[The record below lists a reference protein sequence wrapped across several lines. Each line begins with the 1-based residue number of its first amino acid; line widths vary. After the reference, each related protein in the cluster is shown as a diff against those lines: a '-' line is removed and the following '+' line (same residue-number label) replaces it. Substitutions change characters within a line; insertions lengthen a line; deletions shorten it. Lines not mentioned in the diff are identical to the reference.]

1 MAGVKI
7 SNLPAATVPLTGA
20 ELIAVVQ
27 GGATKQVAINQT
39 TTGSNLVSYLPAGT
53 GAVATTVQT
62 KLRENVSVKDF
73 GAVGNGS
80 TNDRSAIVAAQTAVA
95 GNTLFFTPGTY
106 RINSNLTITANCQF
120 QAGAKLNPASGVTIT
135 MTGSIG
141 ADMYQIIDIS
151 AGGHVDLRG
160 AKIDHSCVEWW
171 GVVGGDAAFSSG
183 NATINKPLI
192 DEALTYCAPGE
203 LWFKQPG
210 IYSTTGHAVTGFTKL
225 RICGVG
231 LSSDGVR
238 TGIRGSGIPFV
249 YAAEMPNTDPAY
261 YMSYIFQN
269 GLQGA
274 GNHVQFVDISI
285 VASDT
290 TTTTVVPIG
299 CLVSTSVTLNAH
311 MDVSGSSLLEGYFG
325 LHMTLSYIATFGPD
339 VVYIGNG
346 LTVNANNAS
355 FPRCSGGAAIAMTVP
370 SLVYGG
376 GSTNI
381 AGVQRTNFTGGIL
394 SNSGSVS
401 GSLLYQFQYVGTG
414 GSNINTV
421 KWFGTGYVGPAYD
434 GFILD
439 AQQQE
444 FFGVTFEQ
452 FTNELLPVVERG
464 TSRWI
469 EPYGSSS
476 IGDLLQT
483 TSLVNTLNWA
493 AGSQVDLKGQMKGG
507 QLLVWTPADASGAG
521 LVFTSVDC
529 RYTLT
534 GNMVT
539 AYISLT
545 YPATANGSNV
555 LISGLPFVVANNQSA
570 LSVAA
575 VVTTAAKVCCVR
587 ANNNSSNF
595 DILNMSGA
603 TNVINSDLT
612 GKSIRA
618 TLTYPF
624 YPT

>member
-1 MAGVKI
+1 
-7 SNLPAATVPLTGA
+7 
-20 ELIAVVQ
+20 
-27 GGATKQVAINQT
+27 
-39 TTGSNLVSYLPAGT
+39 
-53 GAVATTVQT
+53 
-62 KLRENVSVKDF
+62 
-73 GAVGNGS
+73 
-80 TNDRSAIVAAQTAVA
+80 
-95 GNTLFFTPGTY
+95 
-106 RINSNLTITANCQF
+106 
-120 QAGAKLNPASGVTIT
+120 
-135 MTGSIG
+135 
-141 ADMYQIIDIS
+141 
-151 AGGHVDLRG
+151 
-160 AKIDHSCVEWW
+160 
-171 GVVGGDAAFSSG
+171 
-183 NATINKPLI
+183 
-192 DEALTYCAPGE
+192 
-203 LWFKQPG
+203 
-210 IYSTTGHAVTGFTKL
+210 
-225 RICGVG
+225 
-231 LSSDGVR
+231 
-238 TGIRGSGIPFV
+238 
-249 YAAEMPNTDPAY
+249 
-261 YMSYIFQN
+261 
-269 GLQGA
+269 
-274 GNHVQFVDISI
+274 
-285 VASDT
+285 
-290 TTTTVVPIG
+290 
-299 CLVSTSVTLNAH
+299 
-311 MDVSGSSLLEGYFG
+311 
-325 LHMTLSYIATFGPD
+325 MTLSYIATFGPD

-555 LISGLPFVVANNQSA
+555 LISGLPFVVADNQSA